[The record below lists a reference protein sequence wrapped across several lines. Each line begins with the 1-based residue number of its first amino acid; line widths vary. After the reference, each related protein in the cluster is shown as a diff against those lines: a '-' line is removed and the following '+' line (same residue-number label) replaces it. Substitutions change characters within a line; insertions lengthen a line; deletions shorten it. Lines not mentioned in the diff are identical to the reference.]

1 MRSAEDPKLT
11 DTTVTAVLMAA
22 KLRRRAGGDK
32 TGGHARGQP
41 PIADTI
47 AILQEMP
54 ITEGW
59 IKEEFLSARLK
70 PKPSSHQKPKKIEES
85 EALKMVHK
93 HAALLLASKQ
103 SAELPKLSKEL
114 LARLNNHGIYSRG
127 QLKDVAM
134 QTGGLEQFH
143 EILQSKGAADIIS
156 EYFDKQNALIES
168 AAPVKSILLT
178 LTGRLDKMDAFLMN
192 YGLAASLITA
202 ALMTCYTS
210 ITNEDWGAYL
220 PIVLREQACQD
231 KAKGCGPEVLSP
243 DHLGWEPLYC
253 QVAVH
258 LLLETP
264 YMNLLNTSNPD
275 LSCCMDALE
284 CAKLKKW
291 NLELAFTLGC
301 GGGSALM
308 LLVLLFSSWL
318 YIALHGS
325 SANRERYEEAELL
338 RERFRQEFLL
348 LHTLFLGGVFCTF
361 VGLIAVMSLKV
372 STLFLSWLAWGIT
385 FGSGV
390 CAFALFLKLPWEVY
404 YLNQTI
410 DKVRGFDKAKLAVEY
425 ENALK
430 AVCRHLRSLDSVE
443 GSLEEI
449 ECLRHIR
456 RAGGRGR
463 AGGPGP
469 GPAARG
475 ARDGGRA
482 GPVRDSRE

>member
-1 MRSAEDPKLT
+1 MEPLS
-11 DTTVTAVLMAA
+11 
-22 KLRRRAGGDK
+22 
-32 TGGHARGQP
+32 TGGNATGQP
-41 PIADTI
+41 RAPIADTI
-47 AILQEMP
+47 AILQEMA

-70 PKPSSHQKPKKIEES
+70 PKPFSQQMPKKIEQS
-85 EALKMVHK
+85 EARMSVKS
-93 HAALLLASKQ
+93 HAASLLASKQ
-103 SAELPKLSKEL
+103 SAELPKLSEEL
-114 LARLNNHGIYSRG
+114 LVRLNNHGIYYRG

-134 QTGGLEQFH
+134 QTGGLALLE

-156 EYFDKQNALIES
+156 EYYDKQNALIES
-168 AAPVKSILLT
+168 AAPVKSMLLT
-178 LTGRLDKMDAFLMN
+178 LTGRLDTMDAFLMN
-192 YGLAASLITA
+192 YGLAASLIAA
-202 ALMTCYTS
+202 ALMANYTS

-253 QVAVH
+253 QVAVD

-348 LHTLFLGGVFCTF
+348 LHTLFLGGVILTF

-372 STLFLSWLAWGIT
+372 STLFLSWFAWGIG
-385 FGSGV
+385 FASGV
-390 CAFALFLKLPWEVY
+390 CTFALFLKLPWEVY

-410 DKVRGFDKAKLAVEY
+410 DKVRGFDKAKLAVGY
-425 ENALK
+425 ENDLK
-430 AVCRHLRSLDSVE
+430 AVCRQAAAGRRTERRSE
-443 GSLEEI
+443 
-449 ECLRHIR
+449 R
-456 RAGGRGR
+456 
-463 AGGPGP
+463 
-469 GPAARG
+469 
-475 ARDGGRA
+475 
-482 GPVRDSRE
+482 GPVLTEAGLWEV

>member
-1 MRSAEDPKLT
+1 
-11 DTTVTAVLMAA
+11 
-22 KLRRRAGGDK
+22 
-32 TGGHARGQP
+32 
-41 PIADTI
+41 
-47 AILQEMP
+47 
-54 ITEGW
+54 
-59 IKEEFLSARLK
+59 
-70 PKPSSHQKPKKIEES
+70 
-85 EALKMVHK
+85 
-93 HAALLLASKQ
+93 
-103 SAELPKLSKEL
+103 
-114 LARLNNHGIYSRG
+114 
-127 QLKDVAM
+127 
-134 QTGGLEQFH
+134 
-143 EILQSKGAADIIS
+143 
-156 EYFDKQNALIES
+156 
-168 AAPVKSILLT
+168 
-178 LTGRLDKMDAFLMN
+178 
-192 YGLAASLITA
+192 
-202 ALMTCYTS
+202 
-210 ITNEDWGAYL
+210 
-220 PIVLREQACQD
+220 
-231 KAKGCGPEVLSP
+231 
-243 DHLGWEPLYC
+243 
-253 QVAVH
+253 
-258 LLLETP
+258 
-264 YMNLLNTSNPD
+264 
-275 LSCCMDALE
+275 
-284 CAKLKKW
+284 
-291 NLELAFTLGC
+291 
-301 GGGSALM
+301 M

>member
-1 MRSAEDPKLT
+1 MEPLS
-11 DTTVTAVLMAA
+11 
-22 KLRRRAGGDK
+22 
-32 TGGHARGQP
+32 TGGHATWQP
-41 PIADTI
+41 RAPIADTI

-70 PKPSSHQKPKKIEES
+70 PKPSSQQKPKKIEES
-85 EALKMVHK
+85 EALKMVHS
-93 HAALLLASKQ
+93 HAASLLASKQ

-134 QTGGLEQFH
+134 HGGVEILGK
-143 EILQSKGAADIIS
+143 ILQSEGAADIIS
-156 EYFDKQNALIES
+156 EYYDKQIALIES

-243 DHLGWEPLYC
+243 DHLGREPLYC

-284 CAKLKKW
+284 CAKFKKW

-385 FGSGV
+385 FGSGL

-430 AVCRHLRSLDSVE
+430 AVCRHLRYLDSVE

-449 ECLRHIR
+449 
-456 RAGGRGR
+456 
-463 AGGPGP
+463 
-469 GPAARG
+469 
-475 ARDGGRA
+475 
-482 GPVRDSRE
+482 